1 MKMAISALQFALK
14 EDLKAT
20 EIEVGVVRTDDP
32 TFRVLTEAEID
43 EHLKA
48 INPGKAELKA
58 KQFLSY

>member
-1 MKMAISALQFALK
+1 MQEYILQVTTFQ
-14 EDLKAT
+14 
-20 EIEVGVVRTDDP
+20 VGVVRTDDP